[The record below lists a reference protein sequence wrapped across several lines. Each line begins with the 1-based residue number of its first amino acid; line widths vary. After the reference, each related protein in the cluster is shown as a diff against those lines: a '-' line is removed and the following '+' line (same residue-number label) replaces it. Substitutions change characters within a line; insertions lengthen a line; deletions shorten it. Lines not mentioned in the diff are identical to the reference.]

1 MIVGLRRGLTVLIV
15 ALACSSTAAQQR
27 VAAPASVQLALFEKI
42 WTMDRAFSRP
52 RVVTIGIVYQRLN
65 RASFNAKE
73 QILEAGRD
81 SKSIRFV
88 LIDLENANL
97 EASKLTGVQV
107 LYFTPLRSIDLRE
120 LLARTRAQ
128 GIRTIT
134 GVPEYVEI
142 GVAVGITVERDRP
155 RIIIN
160 REASRAEGSDF
171 SSQLLKLARVIR

>member
-1 MIVGLRRGLTVLIV
+1 MIVGLQRGLAVLIV
-15 ALACSSTAAQQR
+15 ALTCSSTAAQQR
-27 VAAPASVQLALFEKI
+27 LAVPANVQLALFEKI

-52 RVVTIGIVYQRLN
+52 RVVTIGIVYQRLY

-73 QILEAGRD
+73 QILEAGRG
-81 SKSIRFV
+81 SKSIQFR
-88 LIDLENANL
+88 LIDVENANL
-97 EASKLTGVQV
+97 QAADLTGVQV
-107 LYFTPLRSIDLRE
+107 LYFAPLRSIDLRE

-134 GVPEYVEI
+134 GVPKYVEI
-142 GVAVGITVERDRP
+142 GVAVGVTVERDRP

-160 REASRAEGSDF
+160 REASRSEGSDF